1 MKNVIHFFGAS
12 GSGTS
17 TLGKAICT
25 KSHFTFMDTDDYLW
39 IPTDPKYT
47 VKRDA
52 NERIE
57 MMQHDI
63 KAANHVV
70 IAGSLVGWGDVL
82 ISEFTLAVRL
92 VVPTEIRINRLRKRE
107 FERFGERILPGGDMY
122 DQHLSFLKWAEEY
135 DSGNV
140 VRSKRSH
147 DLWQKKLAC
156 KQLTLDGTLPVEDLT
171 DLVLQT
177 ILKKPS
183 IEK

>member
-39 IPTDPKYT
+39 MPTDPKYT

-52 NERIE
+52 NERIA

-107 FERFGERILPGGDMY
+107 FERFGERILPFPSKVYSKEGAME
-122 DQHLSFLKWAEEY
+122 SR
-135 DSGNV
+135 S
-140 VRSKRSH
+140 RSKARSRTCETPTS
-147 DLWQKKLAC
+147 KLEGIRKGIA
-156 KQLTLDGTLPVEDLT
+156 TTTRMNRG
-171 DLVLQT
+171 
-177 ILKKPS
+177 
-183 IEK
+183 